1 MNLGIITTGINDAND
16 FVNNFNRHNNFPRGG
31 KRNCQQSANAIPLS
45 GWRRGLDLGEKIK

>member
-1 MNLGIITTGINDAND
+1 MNLGMIPTGINDAND

-45 GWRRGLDLGEKIK
+45 GWRRGLDLGEK